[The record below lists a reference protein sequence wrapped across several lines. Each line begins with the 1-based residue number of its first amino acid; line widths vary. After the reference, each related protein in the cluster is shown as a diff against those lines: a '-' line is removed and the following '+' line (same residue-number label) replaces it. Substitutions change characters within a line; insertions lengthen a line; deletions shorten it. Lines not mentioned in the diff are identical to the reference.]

1 MGENMEFLRVGGYV
15 IRVADISVVRQH
27 AEKEV
32 YIHLQNGGML
42 DFYGEDGVQVINFV
56 NDVLLLKRAST

>member
-15 IRVADISVVRQH
+15 IRVADISVVQH

-32 YIHLQNGGML
+32 YIHLQNGDML
-42 DFYGEDGVQVINFV
+42 RFYGEDGVQVINFV